1 MATHLMN
8 QVELLLARVQN
19 LVEVTQNVCIEKKY
33 QFVNFR
39 ELEVCVLGIFFSRNK
54 YIQRNHILSGNCE

>member
-1 MATHLMN
+1 MN

-54 YIQRNHILSGNCE
+54 YIQGNHILSGNCE